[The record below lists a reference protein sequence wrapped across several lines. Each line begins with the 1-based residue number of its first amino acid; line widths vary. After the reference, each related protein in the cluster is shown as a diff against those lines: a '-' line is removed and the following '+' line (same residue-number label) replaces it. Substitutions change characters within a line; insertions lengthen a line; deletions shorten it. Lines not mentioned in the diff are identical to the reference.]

1 MKYIVTLN
9 GMDYEVEVSESDAV
23 VTNVAPAAA
32 PVAPVA
38 PAAPV
43 AAAPAAPVAPA
54 AAPAPAAVTTTGG
67 TDVKA
72 PMPGTI
78 LDVQASVGQDVKA
91 GDVLFILEAMKM
103 ENEIVAPCDG
113 KITAVSTTKGSTVA
127 TDAVLAS
134 IGGTVVAAAPAP
146 VAAPAPAPVAAPAPA
161 TAPAP
166 APAPAPVAAPAPA
179 PVAVPAGGTAV
190 KAPMPGTILDVQVK
204 DGQAVNEG
212 DVLFILE
219 AMKMENEIVA
229 PTSGT
234 VTKVVATKGSTVAT
248 DEALAYIG

>member
-78 LDVQASVGQDVKA
+78 LSVNVQAGQAVNA
-91 GDVLFILEAMKM
+91 GDVMFVLEAMKM
-103 ENEIVAPCDG
+103 ENEIVAP
-113 KITAVSTTKGSTVA
+113 I
-127 TDAVLAS
+127 
-134 IGGTVVAAAPAP
+134 
-146 VAAPAPAPVAAPAPA
+146 
-161 TAPAP
+161 
-166 APAPAPVAAPAPA
+166 
-179 PVAVPAGGTAV
+179 
-190 KAPMPGTILDVQVK
+190 
-204 DGQAVNEG
+204 
-212 DVLFILE
+212 
-219 AMKMENEIVA
+219 
-229 PTSGT
+229 SGT
-234 VTKVVATKGSTVAT
+234 VTSVTATKGSTVAT

>member
-113 KITAVSTTKGSTVA
+113 KITAVLTTKGNTVA

-146 VAAPAPAPVAAPAPA
+146 VAAPAPAPAAAPAPA

-166 APAPAPVAAPAPA
+166 APAPVAA
-179 PVAVPAGGTAV
+179 PAGGTAV

>member
-113 KITAVSTTKGSTVA
+113 KITAVLTTKGSTVA

-146 VAAPAPAPVAAPAPA
+146 VAAPVPAPVAAPTPAPA
-161 TAPAP
+161 AAAAPAP
-166 APAPAPVAAPAPA
+166 APAAAPAPAPVAA
-179 PVAVPAGGTAV
+179 PAGGTAV